1 MEPLEP
7 RVVAAGDV
15 VARLVGTTL
24 LLTGDAR
31 GNEINVAT
39 VAGGRLAVLGN
50 DTTINGAATPFVTT
64 APVRGIVATLAG
76 GDDVVAFSNT
86 SYGAARLRQFVA
98 GFGSA
103 RPVVPQGAIDAV
115 AGGITTFSIPG
126 SITLAAGG
134 GDDTVLIVGD
144 VGGSVAVNLGPATGT
159 QVSHGN
165 LFGVGWNVRELN
177 GSLSDSHIGGS
188 LSITG
193 GAHADG
199 IGMYAVA
206 VGGSIGVALGQ
217 GLNSVE
223 MVFAKVRRGLAM
235 TSPGGCN
242 FQFSSSVVR
251 GAVSLALG
259 DHGNDVYFSHRTS
272 LVRAA
277 VGSIAVTSGS
287 GDDVVLVGDLDVHHG
302 VQIVSGV
309 GVDRIQLGGRGP
321 GPVVGG
327 SVTIASGAG
336 DDAVG
341 IQDAEIGGTL
351 TAALGAGNDDLAVTS
366 TRALAIWLF
375 GGPGVNTLALNAAAP
390 RGIRRYRFQVVTG

>member
-24 LLTGDAR
+24 FLTGDAR

-39 VAGGRLAVLGN
+39 VAGGRLAILGN
-50 DTTINGAATPFVTT
+50 DTTINGSAAPFVTT

-86 SYGAARLRQFVA
+86 SYGVARLRQYVA
-98 GFGSA
+98 GSGSA
-103 RPVVPQGAIDAV
+103 RPVVPQEAIDAV
-115 AGGITTFSIPG
+115 AGGITTFSLPG
-126 SITLAAGG
+126 SITLAAGA

-159 QVSHGN
+159 QFSHGN

-177 GSLSDSHIGGS
+177 GPLSDSHVGGS

-206 VGGSIGVALGQ
+206 VGGSIGAALGQ

-235 TSPGGCN
+235 TSPGGCG

-251 GAVSLALG
+251 GAVSLSLG
-259 DHGNDVYFSHRTS
+259 DHGNDVYFAHRTS

-287 GDDVVLVGDLDVHHG
+287 GDDFVLVGDLDVHHG
-302 VQIVSGV
+302 VQIVSGA
-309 GVDRIQLGGRGP
+309 GADRIQLG

-336 DDAVG
+336 DDPVLVAG
-341 IQDAEIGGTL
+341 SRIGGTL
-351 TAALGAGNDDLAVTS
+351 TVALGTGNDDLAVMS

-375 GGPGVNTLALNAAAP
+375 GGPGVNTLALNAVAP
-390 RGIRRYRFQVVTG
+390 RGIRRYQFQEVTG